1 MLEEL
6 LRGLRAATSR
16 PIARQLT
23 FDLEDA
29 LTPLEI
35 QQALPVLSA
44 LTGHGGDAIKV
55 SPSVNLLRREPAE
68 LYRYE
73 PVVPGVNFYRGRPSQ
88 AGRGL
93 IVVLSGRH
101 SRPMLPI
108 SLFLQH
114 FPAQLFDI
122 LLLYD
127 ATNAHYTD
135 GVAGYADS
143 LFALTRKV
151 HADFGSAGYARVY
164 HYGVSSGG
172 FPALRMGLMAPTHRS
187 IAIGGLFQ
195 WPINRLQSGENLPS
209 FDPICACNAAR
220 IHNLAC
226 VHSTLDRDVHHAR
239 RVGRTVKA
247 RNITIPS
254 TNEHNV
260 LFPLYATGRLRDFN
274 QKLFGYVLG
283 HDGQGR
289 FVEGF
294 GV

>member
-1 MLEEL
+1 LLDEL
-6 LRGLRAATSR
+6 LRRLREAPSR
-16 PIARQLT
+16 PVARQVA

-55 SPSVNLLRREPAE
+55 SPPVSLLRREPAE
-68 LYRYE
+68 LYRFE
-73 PVVPGVNFYRGRPSQ
+73 PVVPGVNFYRGRASQ

-101 SRPMLPI
+101 NRPMLPI

-114 FPAQLFDI
+114 FPSQLFDI

-127 ATNAHYTD
+127 ATNSHYTD

-151 HADFGSAGYARVY
+151 HDDYGSAGYERVY

-172 FPALRMGLMAPTHRS
+172 FPALRMGLMAPAHRS

-195 WPINRLQSGENLPS
+195 WPINRLQSGDNVPS
-209 FDPICACNAAR
+209 FDPICACNASHAR
-220 IHNLAC
+220 RLAC
-226 VHSTLDRDVHHAR
+226 VHSTLERDVNHAR

-247 RNITIPS
+247 RNVTIPS
-254 TNEHNV
+254 TDEHNV
-260 LFPLYATGRLRDFN
+260 LLPLFATARLRYFN
-274 QKLFGYVLG
+274 QKLFGYRLG
-283 HDGQGR
+283 RDGQGR

>member
-1 MLEEL
+1 
-6 LRGLRAATSR
+6 LRAATSR

-55 SPSVNLLRREPAE
+55 SPPVSLLRREPAE

-151 HADFGSAGYARVY
+151 HADFGSAGYARIY

-172 FPALRMGLMAPTHRS
+172 FPALRMGLMAPAHRS

-195 WPINRLQSGENLPS
+195 WPINRLESGENVPS
-209 FDPICACNAAR
+209 FDPICACNASQAR
-220 IHNLAC
+220 RLAC

-247 RNITIPS
+247 RNVTIPS

-260 LFPLYATGRLRDFN
+260 LLPLYATGRLRDFN